1 MCMRE
6 HSQGTWV
13 TLHPLPTSTL
23 SEVKARL
30 GHEKKI
36 YALKLICSKI
46 LQPES
51 ESLPWPLILKTGTRS
66 L

>member
-6 HSQGTWV
+6 HSQGIWV

-30 GHEKKI
+30 GQEKKI
-36 YALKLICSKI
+36 YALNKDFTTRIRIITLASD
-46 LQPES
+46 
-51 ESLPWPLILKTGTRS
+51 LKNWFKVT
-66 L
+66 LDP

>member
-1 MCMRE
+1 MCMRKN
-6 HSQGTWV
+6 SQDTWV

-36 YALKLICSKI
+36 YALNKDFTTRIRIITLASD
-46 LQPES
+46 
-51 ESLPWPLILKTGTRS
+51 LKNWYKVT
-66 L
+66 LDP